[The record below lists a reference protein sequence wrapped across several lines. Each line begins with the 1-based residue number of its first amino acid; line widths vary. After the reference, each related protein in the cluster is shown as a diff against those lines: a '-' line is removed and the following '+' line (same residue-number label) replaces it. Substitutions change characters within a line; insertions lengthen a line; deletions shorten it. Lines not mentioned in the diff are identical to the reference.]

1 MHVCTHVRVYV
12 CLAGWSDCGETFYI
26 LGWCLLAG
34 GLGYVWRGS
43 AALGWAGLATYG
55 GRRWNAAWLLDACA
69 GTLGSRCNLHA
80 RGLASQTTGERCRMD
95 GWVHRGETG
104 VSSRW

>member
-12 CLAGWSDCGETFYI
+12 RLAGWSDCGETFYI

-43 AALGWAGLATYG
+43 AALGWDYLP
-55 GRRWNAAWLLDACA
+55 R
-69 GTLGSRCNLHA
+69 
-80 RGLASQTTGERCRMD
+80 
-95 GWVHRGETG
+95 
-104 VSSRW
+104 